1 MDKKEKKHQRNYRLW
16 FQAAW
21 TAITNGYAAGFLKGR
36 IFTGTSKAICVPGLN
51 CYSCPGALGA
61 CPIGALQAVLG
72 SRGFK
77 VSSYVFGILMVF
89 GAVFGRFICGWMCPF
104 GLVQDLLY
112 KIPIFRK
119 QKNMPKDALLRKL
132 KYIILLLF
140 VILLPS
146 LAVNVVG
153 QGDPWFCKYICPSGT
168 LLAGIP
174 LISTNP
180 LLRSAVGF
188 LFSWK
193 MLALLIIL
201 FLSVKYY
208 RPFCKYLCPLGAVY
222 GAFHPIAFYRL
233 KIDEGKCVGCGACV
247 RTCPMGV
254 DVINHPNSMECIR
267 CGECMKAC
275 PTNAIQSTM
284 SEIRKKSPE
293 SVSK

>member
-193 MLALLIIL
+193 MLVLLIIL

-222 GAFHPIAFYRL
+222 GAFQ
-233 KIDEGKCVGCGACV
+233 IDEGKCVGCGACV

-284 SEIRKKSPE
+284 SELRKKSPE